1 MKVLVVGSGGREH
14 ALVWKLAQSEL
25 VSRIYCYPGNGG
37 TAGLGENIRLEKDSN
52 ETIADFVERQQ
63 IDLTVVGPENYLAR
77 GIVDLFQNRG
87 LKIYGPSKEAARLES
102 SKAYAKEFLKKY
114 RIPTARFETF
124 TDPGEA
130 KDYLKKVGAP
140 IVVKAD
146 GLAAGK
152 GVTVALELETALQAI
167 DEMMVRRV
175 FGEAGNAVVLEE
187 YLEGEEA
194 SLLAFCDGKTAVPMI
209 PVQDH
214 KRIGDGDTGPN
225 TGGMGTYAPTTVFT
239 SEVADRVTREILNP
253 TIEAMQKESSPF
265 VGTLFLGLMITKEG
279 PKVIE
284 YNVRFGD
291 PETQVVLPLLDSDLA
306 KIFVNAACGALNTD
320 LVKWKTGMTAVCV
333 VAASG
338 GYPGEYG
345 TGKTITGIN
354 RVKDSIVFH
363 AGTKLGEGGALLTA
377 GGRVLNVTH
386 LGKDIEEAING
397 AYQDLKLISFEGMYY
412 RNDIGKRELIRCKG

>member
-1 MKVLVVGSGGREH
+1 MVGSGGREH
-14 ALVWKLAQSEL
+14 AIVWKLAQSRL
-25 VSRIYCYPGNGG
+25 VSRIYCYQGNGG
-37 TAGLGENIRLEKDSN
+37 TAGLGENVRLEKDSN
-52 ETIADFVERQQ
+52 ETIADFAERQQ

-77 GIVDLFQNRG
+77 GIVDLFRSRG
-87 LKIYGPSKEAARLES
+87 LKIYGPSRFAARLES
-102 SKAYAKEFLKKY
+102 SKAFSKEFMEKFQ
-114 RIPTARFETF
+114 IPTAHFATF
-124 TDPGEA
+124 TDPVSA
-130 KDYLKKVGAP
+130 RDYCKKVGAP

-152 GVTVALELETALQAI
+152 GVTVALDLETALQAV

-175 FGEAGNAVVLEE
+175 FGEAGGVVVLEE

-194 SLLAFCDGKTAVPMI
+194 SLLAFCDGKTAVPML

-225 TGGMGTYAPTTVFT
+225 TGGMGTYAPTTAFT

-253 TIEAMQKESSPF
+253 TMAAMRKEGSPF
-265 VGTLFLGLMITKEG
+265 VGTLFLGLMITKAG

-291 PETQVVLPLLDSDLA
+291 PETQVVLPLLESDLA
-306 KIFVNAACGALNTD
+306 KILESAADGELKPNQVAWKAGA
-320 LVKWKTGMTAVCV
+320 TAVCV

-338 GYPGEYG
+338 GYPREYG
-345 TGKTITGIN
+345 TGKVITGIEG
-354 RVKDSIVFH
+354 VKNSVVFH
-363 AGTKLGEGGALLTA
+363 AGIKLGENGALLTA

-386 LGKDIEEAING
+386 LGKDIEEAIDG
-397 AYQDLKLISFEGMYY
+397 AYQDLRQISFEGMYY
-412 RNDIGKRELIRCKG
+412 RTDIGKRELDRLKSR